1 MRLVLAALSGPLTV
15 IVLMIAIALC
25 AVLALERMRV
35 DIFPTVGEKA
45 IYVAQPYS
53 GLDPAK
59 MEGYL
64 NYYFEYHFLYING
77 IQYIESR
84 NIQGASLMKLVFQ
97 PDTDMADAMAQTVGY
112 VNRARSFM
120 PPGTVPPFITRFDAG
135 SVPVGQLTFLG
146 PNRTQAEIQDL
157 ALNRVRPVFAK
168 LPGVSAPPP
177 FGGNQRTIVVT
188 LDPNKL
194 KQHQVSPEEATVAVN
209 KATIVMPSGNL

>member
-1 MRLVLAALSGPLTV
+1 MRLVLGALSRPLTV
-15 IVLMIAIALC
+15 IVLMIAIALG
-25 AVLALERMRV
+25 AVLAVKRMPV

-53 GLDPAK
+53 GMDPAQ
-59 MEGYL
+59 MEGFL

-135 SVPVGQLTFLG
+135 SVPVGQLTFIG
-146 PNRTQAEIQDL
+146 A
-157 ALNRVRPVFAK
+157 
-168 LPGVSAPPP
+168 
-177 FGGNQRTIVVT
+177 NQRRQKSRI
-188 LDPNKL
+188 L
-194 KQHQVSPEEATVAVN
+194 H
-209 KATIVMPSGNL
+209 